1 MGPLE
6 IAIGLALG
14 VALGAVIGVY
24 AGSRRGA
31 QRGRTTLLTEQEQQG
46 TNRLKLAEEEA
57 ALIIRSGEAQ
67 AERLRIQ
74 ARDEGLRQTE
84 EADNAVKK
92 RRLELEKETERLDR
106 RREELDKRYE
116 RLDQR
121 ERDLNKRQ
129 IRIDKLSK
137 DAEQAAELRKNE
149 L

>member
-6 IAIGLALG
+6 IAIGLVLA
-14 VALGAVIGVY
+14 ALGAVIGVY
-24 AGSRRGA
+24 VGLRQGGV
-31 QRGRTTLLTEQEQQG
+31 RGRAALLAEQEQQG
-46 TNRLKLAEEEA
+46 TSRVKLAEEEA

-74 ARDEGLRQTE
+74 ARDEGLRLTE
-84 EADNAVKK
+84 EADSAIKK
-92 RRLELEKETERLDR
+92 RRVELEKETERLDR

-137 DAEQAAELRKNE
+137 DAEQAA
-149 L
+149 